1 MHKKEGDLM
10 KLQTFLV
17 RYGVLISLDF
27 VAFM

>member
-1 MHKKEGDLM
+1 MDNKEGHLM

-17 RYGVLISLDF
+17 RYRVLISLDF